1 MSTDPSGYL
10 RYLPA
15 IYRDAAAPFVGD
27 YLKIFEKLLT
37 GIDDQ
42 ELDGRRGIQELLAS
56 AVIGNL
62 FYPRLSFLFPP
73 KDTSFI
79 PPISGAEHSQEVQIL
94 DDLNRYI
101 GVPSPPNPA
110 ARFSGGQHATQ
121 PPEAAIQ
128 AWLDGFLNW
137 LAGWVDLVPDGSW
150 DIDKKRNVIAQS
162 LALYRM
168 RGTPQGIGMLIDLLF
183 LPLTLTGVALGESD
197 TDDSDRSKTH
207 PIAGDVK
214 VTVSNPTPVGITVRD
229 DSKSPDAFVLQDSD
243 TNPGPVVSGYAPWVF
258 DVLITLPNDDNP
270 DFLLTATNVTQVQQL
285 IRQITQLLDR
295 VRPAATRYTIG
306 IVPTMQLPVVP
317 PRPKQ
322 AASSATLG
330 VNTLLGIGG
339 GNP

>member
-1 MSTDPSGYL
+1 M
-10 RYLPA
+10 
-15 IYRDAAAPFVGD
+15 
-27 YLKIFEKLLT
+27 
-37 GIDDQ
+37 
-42 ELDGRRGIQELLAS
+42 
-56 AVIGNL
+56 
-62 FYPRLSFLFPP
+62 
-73 KDTSFI
+73 
-79 PPISGAEHSQEVQIL
+79 
-94 DDLNRYI
+94 
-101 GVPSPPNPA
+101 
-110 ARFSGGQHATQ
+110 
-121 PPEAAIQ
+121 
-128 AWLDGFLNW
+128 
-137 LAGWVDLVPDGSW
+137 PDGSW

-207 PIAGDVK
+207 PVTGDVK
-214 VTVSNPTPVGITVRD
+214 VTVGNPTPAGITVRD

-306 IVPTMQLPVVP
+306 IVPTMRLPVVP